1 MTDNVKE
8 TENVIDEGAPVT
20 EEGIANEGAHQ
31 PDDEAYNGEDTA
43 ISDVSDDTATDN
55 AAHDNGGTDYAKI
68 IEEDLATLK
77 AQFPELHGIEAIT
90 QLNNPLRYAA
100 LRDLGLSPA
109 EAYLATA
116 RRYKSDTRSHLKSAH
131 GRNAARSVSGMS
143 YAELTAARDLFPGKN
158 DAEIER
164 LYKRVSK

>member
-1 MTDNVKE
+1 MTDIRN
-8 TENVIDEGAPVT
+8 ENVTDE
-20 EEGIANEGAHQ
+20 
-31 PDDEAYNGEDTA
+31 DMEDTFA
-43 ISDVSDDTATDN
+43 PESTDNDDITDDAPSPSETQKNAKADTAEGGIDYESLIESDVAELRN
-55 AAHDNGGTDYAKI
+55 
-68 IEEDLATLK
+68 E
-77 AQFPELHGIEAIT
+77 FPELKGIKNVTE
-90 QLNNPLRYAA
+90 LNNPLRYAA

>member
-1 MTDNVKE
+1 MTDIRN
-8 TENVIDEGAPVT
+8 ENVTDE
-20 EEGIANEGAHQ
+20 
-31 PDDEAYNGEDTA
+31 DMEDTFA
-43 ISDVSDDTATDN
+43 PESTDNDDITDDGPSPSEAQKNAKTDTAEGGIDYESLIESDVAELRN
-55 AAHDNGGTDYAKI
+55 
-68 IEEDLATLK
+68 E
-77 AQFPELHGIEAIT
+77 FPELKGIKNVTE
-90 QLNNPLRYAA
+90 LNNPLRYAA

>member
-1 MTDNVKE
+1 MTDIRN
-8 TENVIDEGAPVT
+8 ENVTDEDMEDTFAPASIDNDDITDDAPSPSEAQKNAKVDTAEGGIDYESLIESNVT
-20 EEGIANEGAHQ
+20 E
-31 PDDEAYNGEDTA
+31 
-43 ISDVSDDTATDN
+43 
-55 AAHDNGGTDYAKI
+55 
-68 IEEDLATLK
+68 
-77 AQFPELHGIEAIT
+77 
-90 QLNNPLRYAA
+90 LNNPLRYAA